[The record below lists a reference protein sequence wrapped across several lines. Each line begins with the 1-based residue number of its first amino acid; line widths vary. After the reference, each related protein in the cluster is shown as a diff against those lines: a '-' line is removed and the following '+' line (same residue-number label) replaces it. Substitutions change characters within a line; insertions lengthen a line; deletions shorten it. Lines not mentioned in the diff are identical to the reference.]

1 MELASTTLQSIET
14 KNLNNIYSL
23 ANKLKFDVSNNSEK
37 YLLYMQYVPWACNN
51 SSIALLTEYSN
62 NPIFQELP
70 DKQTYSASSDKRMYL
85 DMRTSKENTEK
96 LEKIERDDSDLT
108 LKTNLKALLTKKMRL
123 RVWGY

>member
-1 MELASTTLQSIET
+1 
-14 KNLNNIYSL
+14 
-23 ANKLKFDVSNNSEK
+23 
-37 YLLYMQYVPWACNN
+37 
-51 SSIALLTEYSN
+51 
-62 NPIFQELP
+62 
-70 DKQTYSASSDKRMYL
+70 MYL